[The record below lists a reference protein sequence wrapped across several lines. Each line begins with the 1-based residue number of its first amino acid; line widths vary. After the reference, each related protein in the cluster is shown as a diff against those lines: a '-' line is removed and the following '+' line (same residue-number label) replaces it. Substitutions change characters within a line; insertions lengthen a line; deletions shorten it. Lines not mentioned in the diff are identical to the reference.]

1 MSFLDAW
8 QRGHQEGMQLAVD
21 QLNKHCNTNFRTITD
36 AILFINKI
44 QDEDERISKSNHK
57 LARDIAMQNWLMS
70 DNP

>member
-21 QLNKHCNTNFRTITD
+21 QLNKHCGTNFRTITD

-44 QDEDERISKSNHK
+44 QDEDERIAKSNQK